1 MKTFYVEFAKVLP
14 FMISLNFRDRIESC

>member
-1 MKTFYVEFAKVLP
+1 MKTSYVEFAKVLP